1 MSEYMSPAEVA
12 RVFRVDPKTVTRWAN
27 SGQLTVVK
35 TLGGHRRYL
44 RSEIEAL
51 ASPEVFRGEELGPDS
66 EPEQEVITSVCPR
79 CGESGL
85 PVQVSNPPKFAYVWH
100 CGQVWIK
107 GRMR

>member
-51 ASPEVFRGEELGPDS
+51 AHPEMFRNE
-66 EPEQEVITSVCPR
+66 EPEPEPEPVATSRCPK
-79 CGESGL
+79 CGADGL
-85 PVQVSNPPKFAYVWH
+85 PIQVSNPPKFAYVWH